1 MTGVVSVV
9 KQSTQEG
16 MPYHQFRMKGDD
28 GNTYQILSWGN
39 PAIQAND
46 RIEVDAIV
54 KPQPLGDTENFYS
67 AVAYRISRMEQTK

>member
-54 KPQPLGDTENFYS
+54 KPQPLGDTEKFYS
-67 AVAYRISRMEQTK
+67 GVAYRISRMEQAK